1 MKKAKR
7 EMLSRP
13 ICDMG
18 FQHLKEF
25 KMARYERLESPVFV
39 IIEERPKKYFTEEE
53 WQQYFIDELNV
64 AFLIENNL
72 PISEDVENRII
83 KANRKVKAYLEE
95 ERC

>member
-25 KMARYERLESPVFV
+25 KLARYEMLESPVFV
-39 IIEERPKKYFTEEE
+39 IIEERPKKYFTEE
-53 WQQYFIDELNV
+53 
-64 AFLIENNL
+64 
-72 PISEDVENRII
+72 
-83 KANRKVKAYLEE
+83 
-95 ERC
+95 